1 MTINL
6 ETLASV
12 FPFIFVGLLVLNLVF
27 LYVAGRRAERVFIGV
42 TDDKIIFRERGAS
55 GFSKKSFLTRVGGAS
70 KVLDII
76 VTDSDILIK
85 GIYSPFSFIGTFYD
99 LTHRI
104 DRKDI
109 TSLILESG
117 KAHLSFNSDKGTH
130 NLVLLLKETNSFIE
144 ALSNERNA

>member
-6 ETLASV
+6 ETLTSL
-12 FPFIFVGLLVLNLVF
+12 FPFIFVGFLVF
-27 LYVAGRRAERVFIGV
+27 NLIFIYLGGRRAERVFVGA
-42 TDDKIIFRERGAS
+42 TDDEIIFRERGAS
-55 GFSKKSFLTRVGGAS
+55 GFSKKSFITKVGGAS

-76 VTDSDILIK
+76 VTDADLLIK

-104 DRKDI
+104 DRKNI

-117 KAHLSFNSDKGTH
+117 KAHLSFNSERGTH
-130 NLVLLLKETNSFIE
+130 NLVLLLKEPSSFIE
-144 ALSNERNA
+144 ALSNEKNT